1 MRSSKKRKGVFVVAK
16 RARERESERKCA
28 RSQVSLEKGRY
39 SYEIR
44 GRGFLYI

>member
-1 MRSSKKRKGVFVVAK
+1 MMRSSNKRKGVVVA
-16 RARERESERKCA
+16 SERKCA

-44 GRGFLYI
+44 GRGFLQI